1 MADDI
6 YAFSD
11 EGDFDR
17 NIQSIRITEGRTIS
31 NGVING
37 TDGFPLFAKI
47 TSIVDGTNSRQAK
60 GLQVILDASI
70 GDYAEDGWLFDVDD
84 TAGDASARQG
94 DIYSGHDMAVNDVVQ
109 VFRYKDKSDTS
120 DWIGLPIGGGGG
132 SERPI
137 IKTSGALAFG
147 ATLESIIS
155 QTVKTEFT
163 EAQSFL
169 GYYPWGLTA
178 ILPDDYV
185 FTADVDSTGAFYTE
199 VFPSTMY
206 VKPLESYPAD
216 TGFDD
221 FQIYESATTSSN
233 LLYDSTINIIKFKL
247 LLSGFDF
254 ANASQ
259 AEKDY
264 YDSTDLLFPVT
275 FSVSDQAFYF
285 ISPLVGD

>member
-1 MADDI
+1 MTFGFLQAQI
-6 YAFSD
+6 
-11 EGDFDR
+11 DR
-17 NIQSIRITEGRTIS
+17 IARSLRITETRILKSGTMGAQPNVPIYVIITEIIS
-31 NGVING
+31 TTG
-37 TDGFPLFAKI
+37 KHE
-47 TSIVDGTNSRQAK
+47 AK
-60 GLQVILDASI
+60 GDQVYYDLDTKDWVIAANGWTFDEDSETAT
-70 GDYAEDGWLFDVDD
+70 GQTNLYSDAELEV
-84 TAGDASARQG
+84 G
-94 DIYSGHDMAVNDVVQ
+94 DIGEVVDFQ
-109 VFRYKDKSDTS
+109 DNSERERWYFKKSAA
-120 DWIGLPIGGGGG
+120 GG

-137 IKTSGALAFG
+137 IKTAGALTFG

-178 ILPDDYV
+178 TLPDDYV
-185 FTADVDSTGAFYTE
+185 FTADVDSSGAFYTE

-206 VKPLESYPAD
+206 VKPLQSYPAD

-221 FQIYESATTSSN
+221 FEIYESATTSSN
-233 LLYDSTINIIKFKL
+233 VLYDSITNSIKFKL

-254 ANASQ
+254 ANASD

-264 YDSTDLLFPVT
+264 YNSTDLLFPVT

>member
-1 MADDI
+1 MSTFGLLQAQI
-6 YAFSD
+6 
-11 EGDFDR
+11 DR
-17 NIQSIRITEGRTIS
+17 IARSLRITETRILKS
-31 NGVING
+31 G
-37 TDGFPLFAKI
+37 TMGAQPNVPI
-47 TSIVDGTNSRQAK
+47 
-60 GLQVILDASI
+60 
-70 GDYAEDGWLFDVDD
+70 YAEVIEVISTTGKHEGKAKQVYYDLDTSSWVDAANGWTFDEDNDTSATAQTNIYSDD
-84 TAGDASARQG
+84 ELELG
-94 DIYSGHDMAVNDVVQ
+94 DIGEVVDFQ
-109 VFRYKDKSDTS
+109 DNSERERWYFKKPS
-120 DWIGLPIGGGGG
+120 GG

-137 IKTSGALAFG
+137 IKTAGVLAFG

-163 EAQSFL
+163 EPQSFL

-178 ILPDDYV
+178 TLPDDYV

-206 VKPLESYPAD
+206 VKPLESYPAP

-221 FQIYESATTSSN
+221 FEIYESATTSSN
-233 LLYDSTINIIKFKL
+233 VLYDSITNSIKFKL

-259 AEKDY
+259 AAKDY

>member
-6 YAFSD
+6 YAFSE

-17 NIQSIRITEGRTIS
+17 NIQSIRVTEGRTVS
-31 NGVING
+31 NGAING
-37 TDGFPLFAKI
+37 AFKFPLFAKI
-47 TSIVDGTNSRQAK
+47 TSIVDGTNSKQAK

-70 GDYAEDGWLFDVDD
+70 GDYAEQGWLFDVDD
-84 TAGDASARQG
+84 TDGEASARQG
-94 DIYSGHDMAVNDVVQ
+94 DLYSGHNMAVDDVVQ
-109 VFRYKDKSDTS
+109 VFPYKDKSDTS
-120 DWIGLPIGGGGG
+120 DWIALPIGGAG

-137 IKTSGALAFG
+137 IKTKGVLTFG

-155 QTVKTEFT
+155 QTVKDEFT
-163 EAQSFL
+163 ETQQFL

-178 ILPDDYV
+178 TLPDDYV

-206 VKPLESYPAD
+206 AKPLESYPAA

-221 FQIYESATTSSN
+221 FEIYESATTSSN
-233 LLYDSTINIIKFKL
+233 LLLDAGATGSFKL
-247 LLSGFDF
+247 ILSGFDF

-259 AEKDY
+259 DEKDY
-264 YDSTDLLFPVT
+264 YNSPNILFPVT
-275 FSVSDQAFYF
+275 FSVADQAFYF
-285 ISPLVGD
+285 ISPIIGD